1 MPVSDVSN
9 ESSSPSAVSSQAATP
24 SSAEERVLQTVAG
37 QEYAQREGLF
47 RRRVKEVESTD
58 RLFVRLRIVAF
69 VVIVGVG
76 IAAIGDSSISFGWI
90 LVPMALFAAILKL
103 HQPTLRQ
110 LRRNRSAHEYYEQC
124 LSRLKGNWREQP
136 HTGSEFAV
144 AGHSWSSDLDVF
156 GPGSLFQKLNQCRTL
171 PGRRK
176 LSQWLTTV
184 PSVED
189 IGTRQIQAE
198 SLKDHVELRER
209 LASID
214 RDVDWKSAEAAL
226 SGWIS
231 ETPAAFPKWALWG
244 ARGLGAASLLVVV
257 LVFTA
262 GLPGSSILIMLLLQ
276 APFVAATR
284 SKLSDAMQNVD
295 DVDKALRQLAEVTAQ
310 FEAFPFTD
318 KSLQRLQGQLQ
329 TDSVVASDKIAG
341 LSRLINWLNNG
352 TRNQFFIPLAWM
364 LGLFVHLPYRIDRWR
379 NHYGP
384 KVNEWLDAATELE
397 VINSIAAFNYENEQ
411 YSLPSISE
419 QPHFEA
425 TQIGHPL
432 LPADECVRNDVVLSA
447 SCPLMLISGSNM
459 SGKSTLLR
467 SVGINTVLSFL
478 GARVNATAMT
488 VYPFHVATAM
498 RVSDSL
504 QEGRSLF
511 FTVVQ
516 RLKTIVDLAGE
527 SHPVLFLLDEILSGT
542 NSHDRRTG
550 AEAVIR
556 TLVERSGIGMVTTH
570 DLTLTKIVDSMD
582 GRAVNKHFEDQVLDG
597 QMSFDYQLRDG
608 IVERSN
614 AIELMRMMG
623 LDV

>member
-1 MPVSDVSN
+1 MPEASPEPKT
-9 ESSSPSAVSSQAATP
+9 ESADSELARSTDDADPI
-24 SSAEERVLQTVAG
+24 LQTTAG
-37 QEYAQREGLF
+37 KEYSQREDLF
-47 RRRVKEVESTD
+47 RRRLDDVSSTD
-58 RLFVRLRIVAF
+58 RLFVRFRIAAF
-69 VVIVGVG
+69 VIVVGVS
-76 IAAIGDSSISFGWI
+76 IAALGDSSISGTWI
-90 LVPMALFAAILKL
+90 LLPLALFALVLKL
-103 HQPTLRQ
+103 HQPTLKK
-110 LRRNRSAHEYYEQC
+110 LRRTRSAHEYYQQC
-124 LSRLKGNWREQP
+124 LSRLKGDWRKHGQ
-136 HTGSEFAV
+136 TGSEFAV

-156 GPGSLFQKLNQCRTL
+156 GEGSLFQKLNQCSTL
-171 PGRRK
+171 PGQRK
-176 LSQWLTTV
+176 LAEWLTTV
-184 PSVED
+184 PSEAE
-189 IGTRQIQAE
+189 IQTRQIQAE
-198 SLKDHVELRER
+198 SLKDHLELRER
-209 LASID
+209 LAAID
-214 RDVDWKSAEAAL
+214 RDVDWKAAEKAL

-231 ETPAAFPKWALWG
+231 ENPTQFPKWALWG
-244 ARGLGAASLLVVV
+244 ARALGITSLIVVV
-257 LVFTA
+257 LVFTV

-276 APFVAATR
+276 APFVVATR
-284 SKLSDAMQNVD
+284 NNLAEAKEHVD
-295 DVDKALRQLAEVTAQ
+295 DVDLALRQLAEVTAQ

-318 KSLQRLQGQLQ
+318 KSLQQLQGRLQNGS
-329 TDSVVASDKIAG
+329 TVASDQIAH
-341 LSRLINWLNNG
+341 LSKLINWLNNG

-379 NHYGP
+379 NNYGP
-384 KVNEWLDAATELE
+384 RVNDWLDAASELE
-397 VINSIAAFNYENEQ
+397 VINSIAAFNYENES
-411 YSLPSISE
+411 YSLPQITE

-425 TQIGHPL
+425 EQIGHPL
-432 LPADECVRNDVVLSA
+432 LPATECVRNDVILSS

-478 GARVNATAMT
+478 GARVNATAMS

-516 RLKTIVDLAGE
+516 RLKTIVDLAGKD
-527 SHPVLFLLDEILSGT
+527 HPVLFLLDEILSGT

-556 TLVERSGIGMVTTH
+556 TLVDRSGIGMVTTH
-570 DLTLTKIVDSMD
+570 DLTLTQIVDSMD

-597 QMSFDYQLRDG
+597 RMSFDYQLRDG

>member
-1 MPVSDVSN
+1 MPDASQ
-9 ESSSPSAVSSQAATP
+9 ESTNKSLGSKALSQLDAADP
-24 SSAEERVLQTVAG
+24 ILQTPAG
-37 QEYAQREGLF
+37 KEYSQREAMF
-47 RRRVKEVESTD
+47 RRRLTDIKSTD
-58 RLFVRLRIVAF
+58 RLFVRLRIAAF
-69 VVIVGVG
+69 VVVIGVG
-76 IAAIGDSSISFGWI
+76 IAALGDSSVSGMWI
-90 LVPMALFAAILKL
+90 FLPIALFALVLKL
-103 HQPTLRQ
+103 HQPTLKK
-110 LRRNRSAHEYYEQC
+110 LRRTRSAHEYYQQC
-124 LSRLKGNWREQP
+124 MSRLKGNWKEHGQ
-136 HTGSEFAV
+136 TGGDFAV
-144 AGHSWSSDLDVF
+144 GTHSWSSDLDVF
-156 GPGSLFQKLNQCRTL
+156 GAGSLFQKLNQCQTL
-171 PGRRK
+171 PGQRK
-176 LSQWLTTV
+176 LASWLTTV
-184 PSVED
+184 PSEPQ
-189 IGTRQIQAE
+189 IQTRQVQAE
-198 SLKDHVELRER
+198 SLKDHLELRER

-214 RDVDWKSAEAAL
+214 RDVDWKKAEQAL

-231 ETPAAFPKWALWG
+231 QPPDQFPKWALWG
-244 ARGLGAASLLVVV
+244 ARALGITSLLVVV
-257 LVFTA
+257 AVFTV
-262 GLPGSSILIMLLLQ
+262 GLPGSSILIMLMVQ
-276 APFVAATR
+276 APFVLATR
-284 SKLSDAMQNVD
+284 TKLKDAMEHVD
-295 DVDKALRQLAEVTAQ
+295 DVDMALRQLAEVTAQ

-318 KSLQRLQGQLQ
+318 KSLQQLQGRLQN
-329 TDSVVASDKIAG
+329 DSVTASDKIAH
-341 LSRLINWLNNG
+341 LSRQINWLNNG

-379 NHYGP
+379 NHYGS
-384 KVNEWLDAATELE
+384 KVNDWLDAATELE
-397 VINSIAAFNYENEQ
+397 VINSIAAFNYENDT
-411 YSLPSISE
+411 YSLPKISE

-425 TQIGHPL
+425 FQIGHPL
-432 LPADECVRNDVVLSA
+432 LPSKDCVRNDVTLS
-447 SCPLMLISGSNM
+447 SDCPLMLISGSNM

-478 GARVNATAMT
+478 GARVNATSMS

-527 SHPVLFLLDEILSGT
+527 NHPVLFLLDEILSGT

-556 TLVERSGIGMVTTH
+556 TLVNRNGIGMVTTH
-570 DLTLTKIVDSMD
+570 DLMLTKIVDNMD

-597 QMSFDYQLRDG
+597 KMSFDYQLRDG

>member
-1 MPVSDVSN
+1 MPVSEAFPKTTTESADSKLSP
-9 ESSSPSAVSSQAATP
+9 SSSAD
-24 SSAEERVLQTVAG
+24 ERVLQTTAG
-37 QEYAQREGLF
+37 KEYSQREILF
-47 RRRVKEVESTD
+47 RRRLKEIESTD
-58 RLFVRLRIVAF
+58 RLFIRLRIAAF

-90 LVPMALFAAILKL
+90 LVPIAIFGLILKL

-124 LSRLKGNWREQP
+124 LSRLKGNWREQEYS
-136 HTGSEFAV
+136 GSEFAEG
-144 AGHSWSSDLDVF
+144 GHSWSSDLDIF

-171 PGRRK
+171 PSQRK
-176 LSQWLTTV
+176 LAEWLTSV
-184 PSVED
+184 PDED
-189 IGTRQIQAE
+189 TIKTRQIQAE

-214 RDVDWKSAEAAL
+214 RNVDWKSAERAL

-231 ETPAAFPKWALWG
+231 ETPEPFPKWALWG
-244 ARGLGAASLLVVV
+244 ARALGAASLLVVI
-257 LVFTA
+257 LVFTV
-262 GLPGSSILIMLLLQ
+262 GLPGSAILVMLLLQ
-276 APFVAATR
+276 APFVVATR
-284 SKLSDAMQNVD
+284 NKLSGAKEHVD
-295 DVDKALRQLAEVTAQ
+295 DVDKALRQLAEITAQ

-318 KSLQRLQGQLQ
+318 KSLQRLQSQLQ
-329 TDSVVASDKIAG
+329 SDSVVASDKIAD

-379 NHYGP
+379 NHYGS
-384 KVNEWLDAATELE
+384 KVNEWLNAATELE

-411 YSLPSISE
+411 YSLPTISE
-419 QPHFEA
+419 KPHFEA
-425 TQIGHPL
+425 VQIGHPL
-432 LPADECVRNDVVLSA
+432 LPADGCVRNDVTLSA
-447 SCPLMLISGSNM
+447 ECPLMLISGSNM

-467 SVGINTVLSFL
+467 SVGINTVLAFQ
-478 GARVNATAMT
+478 GARVNASAMT
-488 VYPFHVATAM
+488 VFPFHVATAM

-556 TLVERSGIGMVTTH
+556 TLVQRNGIGMVTTH
-570 DLTLTKIVDSMD
+570 DLTLTRIVDSMD

>member
-1 MPVSDVSN
+1 MPDASKETTNQSNISTTSSTSDDAD
-9 ESSSPSAVSSQAATP
+9 PI
-24 SSAEERVLQTVAG
+24 LQTTAG
-37 QEYAQREGLF
+37 KEYYQREVMF
-47 RRRVKEVESTD
+47 QRRLNDITSTD
-58 RLFVRLRIVAF
+58 RLFVRLRIAAF
-69 VVIVGVG
+69 VVVVGVG
-76 IAAIGDSSISFGWI
+76 IAALGDSSISGVWI
-90 LVPMALFAAILKL
+90 LLPIALFALVLKL
-103 HQPTLRQ
+103 HQPTLKK
-110 LRRNRSAHEYYEQC
+110 LRRTRSAHEYYQQC
-124 LSRLKGNWREQP
+124 ISRLKGNWREHGQ
-136 HTGSEFAV
+136 TGSEFAV
-144 AGHSWSSDLDVF
+144 GGHSWSSDLDVF
-156 GPGSLFQKLNQCRTL
+156 GEGSLFQKLNQCKTL
-171 PGRRK
+171 PGQRK
-176 LSQWLTTV
+176 LAAWLTSV
-184 PSVED
+184 PSEAQ
-189 IGTRQIQAE
+189 IKTRQIQAE
-198 SLKDHVELRER
+198 SLKDHLELRER

-214 RDVDWKSAEAAL
+214 RDVDWKAAEKAL

-231 ETPAAFPKWALWG
+231 ENPAPFPKWALWG
-244 ARGLGAASLLVVV
+244 ARALGITSLLVVV
-257 LVFTA
+257 GVFTI

-276 APFVAATR
+276 APFVVATR
-284 SKLSDAMQNVD
+284 GKLKEAMEHVD
-295 DVDKALRQLAEVTAQ
+295 DVDVALRQLAEVTAQ

-318 KSLQRLQGQLQ
+318 KSLQQLQGRLQNES
-329 TDSVVASDKIAG
+329 TAASDKIAH

-384 KVNEWLDAATELE
+384 KVNDWLDAATELE
-397 VINSIAAFNYENEQ
+397 VINSIAAFNYENET
-411 YSLPSISE
+411 YSLPTITE

-425 TQIGHPL
+425 IQIGHPL
-432 LPADECVRNDVVLSA
+432 LPSTDCVRNDVTLSTA
-447 SCPLMLISGSNM
+447 CPLMLISGSNM

-478 GARVNATAMT
+478 GARVNATSMS

-516 RLKTIVDLAGE
+516 RLKTIVDLAGQD
-527 SHPVLFLLDEILSGT
+527 HPVLFLLDEILSGT

-556 TLVERSGIGMVTTH
+556 TLVNRNGIGMVTTH
-570 DLTLTKIVDSMD
+570 DLTLTRIVDSMD
-582 GRAVNKHFEDQVLDG
+582 GRAINMHFEDQVLDG
-597 QMSFDYQLRDG
+597 QMSFDYQLRNG